1 MIVEIEEDSRDFAT
15 VYKKDYLGKK
25 GERPIGCRPLP
36 KYRSPLNI
44 LNGPYKQYLNTR
56 LENRSLP
63 ENERSE
69 DPSDTLNRIR
79 DKFPHL
85 RNALPEIMPDENV
98 IECEKKKSLK
108 TVYQL
113 DYWRDDID
121 RARLNAMLPQ
131 DWIISET
138 IQRRAYR
145 DPWVI
150 ASRDLIKPPKI
161 MKPCNNLD
169 PNPKERKILRVI
181 TGNSEYINTIGIT
194 GERIMLE
201 SPSNMKERIRLRKS
215 LRDPEITESEC
226 SLILKQNLA
235 LSTKIF

>member
-15 VYKKDYLGKK
+15 VYKKHYLGEK

-56 LENRSLP
+56 LGNQSLP
-63 ENERSE
+63 EDERSE
-69 DPSDTLNRIR
+69 DPLDALNRIR

-85 RNALPEIMPDENV
+85 RNVLREIVPDENV
-98 IECEKKKSLK
+98 IEREKKKSIK

-113 DYWRDDID
+113 DYSRDFD
-121 RARLNAMLPQ
+121 RARIDVTLPQ
-131 DWIISET
+131 GWIIPET
-138 IQRRAYR
+138 VQKRTYR

-161 MKPCNNLD
+161 VKPHNNLD
-169 PNPKERKILRVI
+169 PNPKEREILRVT
-181 TGNSEYINTIGIT
+181 TGNSEYTNTIGIT
-194 GERIMLE
+194 GERIVLE
-201 SPSNMKERIRLRKS
+201 SPLNMKERIILQKS
-215 LRDPEITESEC
+215 LRDPEVTESEC

-235 LSTKIF
+235 LPSKIF

>member
-15 VYKKDYLGKK
+15 VYKKDYLGRK
-25 GERPIGCRPLP
+25 GERPIASRPLP

-85 RNALPEIMPDENV
+85 RNVLPEIVPDENV
-98 IECEKKKSLK
+98 IEREKKKSI
-108 TVYQL
+108 TTIFQS
-113 DYWRDDID
+113 DYWRDIKTYRID
-121 RARLNAMLPQ
+121 VTLPQ
-131 DWIISET
+131 DCIIPET

-150 ASRDLIKPPKI
+150 APRDFIKRPKI
-161 MKPCNNLD
+161 VKPCNNLD
-169 PNPKERKILRVI
+169 PNPKEREILRVI
-181 TGNSEYINTIGIT
+181 TGDSEYINTIGIT
-194 GERIMLE
+194 GERIMLG
-201 SPSNMKERIRLRKS
+201 SPSNMKKRITLQKS

-235 LSTKIF
+235 LPSKIF